1 MQVYENEIL
10 GFFFAPLGAEKVE
23 IARQLGAE
31 PTGNLREALA
41 EALLDAEE
49 ASPGLVESSV
59 VSMDL
64 PTPLKSILFK
74 LGRSHDSRQLVA
86 FSFSDAFKDS
96 ALPLLGIFLAV
107 FAGTVSLATVPAAL
121 GVAKTLWQ
129 RLVILRA
136 PQDADAIHLL
146 EALGCAGAANLADRR
161 TIAPTWEQT
170 VAQSGLDPKQASLA
184 LRSLRSKAIIEIES
198 WGGQREDLDHLANR
212 WKVRF

>member
-1 MQVYENEIL
+1 MQVYENELL

-23 IARQLGAE
+23 LARQLGAE
-31 PTGNLREALA
+31 PTGHLREALA
-41 EALLDAEE
+41 ETLLDAQ

-64 PTPLKSILFK
+64 PTPLKSILIK
-74 LGRSHDSRQLVA
+74 LGRSNDSRQVVA
-86 FSFSDAFKDS
+86 FTFTDAFKDS
-96 ALPLLGIFLAV
+96 ALPLLGILIAV
-107 FAGTVSLATVPAAL
+107 FAGTVSLASVSAAL

-170 VAQSGLDPKQASLA
+170 VAVSGLDPKQASVA
-184 LRSLRSKAIIEIES
+184 LRLLRGKAIIEIES